1 MRAVVVCLLHSYH
14 LDYLAAAAKYVDA
27 FMDNI
32 NWTSVARLHPA
43 HAR

>member
-32 NWTSVARLHPA
+32 NWTNVARLHLA
-43 HAR
+43 QAR